1 VAAGAVG
8 DAARAW
14 RPGVT
19 VAPPSTGGRDP
30 VAVVTGA
37 NHGIGAATAE
47 RLASRGVRVLVAG
60 LPIEEVHDPAI
71 PGAYY
76 VARRRDPAQIADRIR
91 ESGGQA
97 EAVALDLATDD
108 AAARLY
114 DHAEALFAAPVR
126 ILVHN
131 ATGWVGDSFA
141 GPAIDHVGRTTAAVT
156 TGSFDQQFAVDT
168 RAGAL
173 LIAEHARRHR
183 GRDDD
188 WGRIVTLSSG
198 GPDGFPSEASYGAAK
213 AALDNF
219 AMTAAAELGSVG
231 ITANAVMPP
240 VTDTGWVTEPV
251 RRFVEGS
258 WTHHHVAAPHEVAVV
273 LDWLCS
279 DDAWLVTGNRIVLR

>member
-1 VAAGAVG
+1 MPSVAVS
-8 DAARAW
+8 
-14 RPGVT
+14 
-19 VAPPSTGGRDP
+19 PPSTGGPDP
-30 VAVVTGA
+30 VAIVTGA
-37 NHGIGAATAE
+37 NHGIGAATAV
-47 RLASRGVRVLVAG
+47 RLARRGGRVVVTG
-60 LPIEEVHDPAI
+60 LPIEEPRDPAI
-71 PGAYY
+71 PAGYY
-76 VARRRDPAQIADRIR
+76 QARRRDPEQVAATIR
-91 ESGGQA
+91 SEGGQA
-97 EAVALDLATDD
+97 VSMEVDLAPDD
-108 AAARLY
+108 AASRLY
-114 DHAEALFAAPVR
+114 AGAEEAFGAPVR

-141 GPAIDHVGRTTAAVT
+141 GPTTDHVGRGTAAVT
-156 TGSFDQQFAVDT
+156 PASFDQQFAVDA

-183 GRDDD
+183 ARGDD

-213 AALDNF
+213 AALDNY
-219 AMTAAAELGSVG
+219 AMTAAAELAEVG

-251 RRFVEGS
+251 RRFVAGS
-258 WTHHHVAAPHEVAVV
+258 WAHHHVAAPAEVAVV